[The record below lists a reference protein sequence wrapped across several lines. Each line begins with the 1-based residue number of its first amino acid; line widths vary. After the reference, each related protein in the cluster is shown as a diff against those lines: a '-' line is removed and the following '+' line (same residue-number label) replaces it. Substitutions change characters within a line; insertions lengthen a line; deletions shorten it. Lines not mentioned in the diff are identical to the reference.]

1 MSEQQKSQADEM
13 SDQIILDDLRGD
25 AEIARLRLQAAHAE
39 VERLRLTDAER
50 EAIERLCEAVTD
62 YAADDRKVNGETF
75 AAGDERAVA
84 IVRGWLARLNTGD

>member
-1 MSEQQKSQADEM
+1 M

-50 EAIERLCEAVTD
+50 EAIERLCEAAND
-62 YAADDRKVNGETF
+62 IISDDRTVGGSHWQE
-75 AAGDERAVA
+75 DEAAVA
-84 IVRGWLARLNTGD
+84 VARGLLERTK

>member
-1 MSEQQKSQADEM
+1 M

-50 EAIERLCEAVTD
+50 EAIERSACAWEAD
-62 YAADDRKVNGETF
+62 SRMGLSDGGLAATLRGLLTR
-75 AAGDERAVA
+75 AGGTNE
-84 IVRGWLARLNTGD
+84 

>member
-50 EAIERLCEAVTD
+50 Q
-62 YAADDRKVNGETF
+62 
-75 AAGDERAVA
+75 AVA
-84 IVRGWLARLNTGD
+84 CAAESYADNDDDEDCARVARTLRGLLERTGGRNG